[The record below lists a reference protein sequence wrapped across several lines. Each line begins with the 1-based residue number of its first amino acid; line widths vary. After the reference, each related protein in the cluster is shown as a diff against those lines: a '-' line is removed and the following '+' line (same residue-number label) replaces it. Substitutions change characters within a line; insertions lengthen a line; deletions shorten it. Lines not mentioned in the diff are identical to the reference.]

1 MKKFVLAIVVLA
13 TLVMA
18 LVSTGQVSAQGTTPP
33 NPQAPRYGNGGPM
46 GGRGARSVW
55 GMAHLIS
62 PPEDGL
68 LQRWV

>member
-1 MKKFVLAIVVLA
+1 
-13 TLVMA
+13 
-18 LVSTGQVSAQGTTPP
+18 
-33 NPQAPRYGNGGPM
+33 M